1 MGELP
6 QSQVYHSINGY
17 LVHARNLDRW
27 ARGVHALAHRCLRQG
42 ASFLL
47 AHACPGPERITGMV
61 KKLRDNAS
69 RLPIAAR
76 ASPQNLGS
84 IFVHLSITSRF
95 GNICELIILSHPVQS
110 VRVRA
115 HATRKDGDSSLRFF
129 PGLNSRARRFLGRS

>member
-1 MGELP
+1 MGEVAPIPSISQHKRLFSP
-6 QSQVYHSINGY
+6 CKKPGQMGAGCARSQV
-17 LVHARNLDRW
+17 
-27 ARGVHALAHRCLRQG
+27 LAAGCV
-42 ASFLL
+42 FL
-47 AHACPGPERITGMV
+47 ACPGPERITGMV

-69 RLPIAAR
+69 RLPIAAG